1 MVSYGA
7 EVFGGVHPRQWSPEM
22 MEDYLSFQAYGILK
36 EEQRK
41 HGDNR

>member
-22 MEDYLSFQAYGILK
+22 MEDYLSFQAYDIYK
-36 EEQRK
+36 DEQRK
-41 HGDNR
+41 AKA